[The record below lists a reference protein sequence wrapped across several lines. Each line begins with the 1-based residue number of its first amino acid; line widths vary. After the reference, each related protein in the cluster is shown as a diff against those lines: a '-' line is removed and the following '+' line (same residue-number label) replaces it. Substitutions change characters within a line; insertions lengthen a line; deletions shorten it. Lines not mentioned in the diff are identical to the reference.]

1 MGPLLFT
8 IFINDL
14 NFCVPNVSLRLY
26 ADDTTAY
33 LSDVSPTI
41 LEFSFNKDLQTLS
54 SWFESNHLTVNSTK
68 TLEFLRS
75 IKILGVTLDKDLSY
89 KEHIS
94 DQLKKAYAKASAL
107 RRIRRF
113 LPHDAMIK
121 LYKAFILPH
130 LEYCSPLFVGIGT
143 GQRNRLEDGN
153 CYILR
158 TLIGHNK
165 SMSYNKLLTTAS
177 MTSLY
182 CRRLRQALILLFK
195 CLNGTGPT
203 YIGSLEL
210 PHWRQNNFVLGR
222 L

>member
-1 MGPLLFT
+1 M
-8 IFINDL
+8 
-14 NFCVPNVSLRLY
+14 
-26 ADDTTAY
+26 
-33 LSDVSPTI
+33 
-41 LEFSFNKDLQTLS
+41 
-54 SWFESNHLTVNSTK
+54 NSTK
-68 TLEFLRS
+68 TQALSVGPCAYHYSLFLNNASIEFLRS

-182 CRRLRQALILLFK
+182 CRRLRQALIPLFK

>member
-1 MGPLLFT
+1 MSTYLLGHQQCFRLEGVCSNFKTGKSGVPQGSLSGPSLFD

-33 LSDVSPTI
+33 LSDVPPTI
-41 LEFSFNKDLQTLS
+41 LEFSFNKDLRTLS
-54 SWFESNHLTVNSTK
+54 SWFESNHLTVDTANTQALSVASCDYHYSLFLK
-68 TLEFLRS
+68 NARIEFLQS

-89 KEHIS
+89 TEHIP

-130 LEYCSPLFVGIGT
+130 LEYWSPLFVGIGT
-143 GQRNRLEDGN
+143 GQRHRLEDGN
-153 CYILR
+153 YI
-158 TLIGHNK
+158 IFWEH
-165 SMSYNKLLTTAS
+165 
-177 MTSLY
+177 
-182 CRRLRQALILLFK
+182 
-195 CLNGTGPT
+195 
-203 YIGSLEL
+203 
-210 PHWRQNNFVLGR
+210 
-222 L
+222 

>member
-1 MGPLLFT
+1 MWSSSRLLGPLLFD

-68 TLEFLRS
+68 TQALSVGPCAYHYSLFLNNARIEFLRS

-94 DQLKKAYAKASAL
+94 DQRKKAYAKASA
-107 RRIRRF
+107 
-113 LPHDAMIK
+113 
-121 LYKAFILPH
+121 
-130 LEYCSPLFVGIGT
+130 
-143 GQRNRLEDGN
+143 
-153 CYILR
+153 
-158 TLIGHNK
+158 
-165 SMSYNKLLTTAS
+165 
-177 MTSLY
+177 
-182 CRRLRQALILLFK
+182 
-195 CLNGTGPT
+195 
-203 YIGSLEL
+203 
-210 PHWRQNNFVLGR
+210 
-222 L
+222 

>member
-1 MGPLLFT
+1 MGPLLLN

-14 NFCVPNVSLRLY
+14 NFCVSNVSLRLY

-54 SWFESNHLTVNSTK
+54 SWFESNHLTVNSTQ
-68 TLEFLRS
+68 TQALSVGPCDYHHPLFLNNARIGFLQS
-75 IKILGVTLDKDLSY
+75 IKILGVNLDKDLSY

-94 DQLKKAYAKASAL
+94 DQLKKAYAKASSL
-107 RRIRRF
+107 RRIKRF

-121 LYKAFILPH
+121 IYKALRLPH
-130 LEYCSPLFVGIGT
+130 LEYCSRSFIGIGT

-165 SMSYNKLLTTAS
+165 SMSYDELLGAYT
-177 MTSLY
+177 
-182 CRRLRQALILLFK
+182 RR
-195 CLNGTGPT
+195 
-203 YIGSLEL
+203 
-210 PHWRQNNFVLGR
+210 
-222 L
+222 